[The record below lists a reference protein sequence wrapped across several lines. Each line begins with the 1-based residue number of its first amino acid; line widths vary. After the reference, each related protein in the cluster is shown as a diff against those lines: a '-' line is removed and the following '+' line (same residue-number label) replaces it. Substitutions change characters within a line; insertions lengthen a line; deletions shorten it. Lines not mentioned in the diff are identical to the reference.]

1 MINLDPEY
9 FHYYRNDREEG
20 PTFDTAYWRPSVY
33 GVVVEY
39 LQYAVEGQPEFAE
52 WPFFAIESRLRACDS
67 FVFRLPIRETE
78 ADANIAGIAG
88 FAIRPIVSELLPTP
102 EPFTIPP
109 TPTPT
114 PEPWFPIYDPFIL
127 GDNCYYEVQE
137 TCYDNIISDIAVL
150 QKYLF
155 VPSSSPSSL
164 ATIPS
169 RTTRHWS

>member
-9 FHYYRNDREEG
+9 FQYYRNDREEG

-52 WPFFAIESRLRACDS
+52 WPFFAIEARLRACYS

-109 TPTPT
+109 TPMQPTPT
-114 PEPWFPIYDPFIL
+114 IPIIPH
-127 GDNCYYEVQE
+127 
-137 TCYDNIISDIAVL
+137 
-150 QKYLF
+150 
-155 VPSSSPSSL
+155 SSSPSSPQISSHL
-164 ATIPS
+164 IFPILFPRKIAK
-169 RTTRHWS
+169 